1 MLPPSTTLFVGC
13 ADWSGSASS
22 TTALHPDAS
31 ASISTSLSCR
41 FTEQNIKLFELLV
54 GYSFTKFFL
63 VRMMY
68 ELAPV
73 VVWGWGAECVFSDE
87 VLSPQVMAW
96 SRTIRLF
103 NVAMLQSIKL
113 FGDKRENAIH
123 LYDRDWSLQRRDQKI
138 IEEAPDPNVPTEFWT
153 HTVEAALTATK
164 VIYLILSHIIVCYGL
179 RYRFNVLMF
188 LAHYTVELFLYS
200 PHQ

>member
-1 MLPPSTTLFVGC
+1 MEVNYYIKFKTLFSFRDIISPSDGWVSTTRQIVEPL
-13 ADWSGSASS
+13 SG
-22 TTALHPDAS
+22 L
-31 ASISTSLSCR
+31 I
-41 FTEQNIKLFELLV
+41 
-54 GYSFTKFFL
+54 G
-63 VRMMY
+63 
-68 ELAPV
+68 
-73 VVWGWGAECVFSDE
+73 
-87 VLSPQVMAW
+87 
-96 SRTIRLF
+96 RLF

-164 VIYLILSHIIVCYGL
+164 VIYLILSHIIICYGL